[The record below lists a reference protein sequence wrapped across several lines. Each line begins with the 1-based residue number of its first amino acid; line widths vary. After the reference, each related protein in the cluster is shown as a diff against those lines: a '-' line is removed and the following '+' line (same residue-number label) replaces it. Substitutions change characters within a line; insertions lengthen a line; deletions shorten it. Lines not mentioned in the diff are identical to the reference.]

1 MNKTTKELPKTLREL
16 KPAGYNSRKIS
27 RRSFAGLKSSLEE
40 LGDIA
45 GFTFN
50 RRFMEESFDRELARA
65 IRHES
70 TVGLIMAG
78 VLTIIMTGN
87 QTYLTGS
94 NQVEAQQAARVA
106 LELMAREI
114 RGAGYSSLT
123 VVACPPMTSCP
134 IVGDPVPGTL
144 TATTLVVQN
153 DTNANGTFAATERI
167 LYTLNGN
174 NLQRRDYAV
183 DAAPQTIVGGIEAL
197 TFTYLDEN
205 GAPTGKPEDLR
216 SVQISLTT
224 QPENQPATWQTG
236 RVTMSDQI
244 RLRNR

>member
-1 MNKTTKELPKTLREL
+1 MRIIRH
-16 KPAGYNSRKIS
+16 ACADQR
-27 RRSFAGLKSSLEE
+27 
-40 LGDIA
+40 
-45 GFTFN
+45 GFT
-50 RRFMEESFDRELARA
+50 LAEFLVA
-65 IRHES
+65 IAL
-70 TVGLIMAG
+70 VGLTMTGLLA
-78 VLTIIMTGN
+78 IIMTGN
-87 QTYLTGS
+87 QTYSTGS
-94 NQVEAQQAARVA
+94 NQIEAQQAARVA
-106 LELMAREI
+106 LDRMVREI
-114 RGAGYSSLT
+114 RGAGYNPKGAVCEPPLT
-123 VVACPPMTSCP
+123 NCP

-183 DAAPQTIVGGIEAL
+183 DATPQTIVGGIEAL

-205 GAPTGKPEDLR
+205 DAVTALAENIR

-224 QPENQPATWQTG
+224 RPENQPATWQAG
-236 RVTMSDQI
+236 RVSVTMSDKI

>member
-1 MNKTTKELPKTLREL
+1 MRIVRH
-16 KPAGYNSRKIS
+16 ACADQR
-27 RRSFAGLKSSLEE
+27 
-40 LGDIA
+40 
-45 GFTFN
+45 GFTLA
-50 RRFMEESFDRELARA
+50 ELLVA
-65 IRHES
+65 IAV
-70 TVGLIMAG
+70 VGLIMTG
-78 VLTIIMTGN
+78 LLTFMMTGN

-94 NQVEAQQAARVA
+94 NQIEAQQAARVA
-106 LELMAREI
+106 LERMAREI
-114 RGAGYSSLT
+114 RGAGYNPKGAVCEPPLT
-123 VVACPPMTSCP
+123 NCP

-183 DAAPQTIVGGIEAL
+183 DATPQTIVGGIQAL

-205 GAPTGKPEDLR
+205 GNLAKKPKDVR

-236 RVTMSDQI
+236 RVSVTMSDQI

>member
-1 MNKTTKELPKTLREL
+1 MRIIRH
-16 KPAGYNSRKIS
+16 ACADQR
-27 RRSFAGLKSSLEE
+27 
-40 LGDIA
+40 
-45 GFTFN
+45 GFT
-50 RRFMEESFDRELARA
+50 LAEFLVA
-65 IRHES
+65 IAI
-70 TVGLIMAG
+70 VGLIMAG

-134 IVGDPVPGTL
+134 IVGDPGPGNP
-144 TATTLVVQN
+144 TATALVIQS
-153 DTNANGTFAATERI
+153 DTDGDGTFEATERI
-167 LYTLNGN
+167 AYTLNGT
-174 NLQRRDYAV
+174 NLQRQVLGGV
-183 DAAPQTIVGGIEAL
+183 DATPQTIVGGVQAL

-205 GAPTGKPEDLR
+205 DAVAAQAQDIR

-224 QPENQPATWQTG
+224 RPENQPATWQAG
-236 RVTMSDQI
+236 RVSVTMSDKI

>member
-1 MNKTTKELPKTLREL
+1 MRIIRH
-16 KPAGYNSRKIS
+16 ACADQR
-27 RRSFAGLKSSLEE
+27 
-40 LGDIA
+40 
-45 GFTFN
+45 GFT
-50 RRFMEESFDRELARA
+50 LAEFLVA
-65 IRHES
+65 IAI
-70 TVGLIMAG
+70 VGLIMAG

-106 LELMAREI
+106 LDRMVREI
-114 RGAGYSSLT
+114 RGAGYNPKGAVCEPPLT
-123 VVACPPMTSCP
+123 NCP

-183 DAAPQTIVGGIEAL
+183 DATPQTIVGGIEAL

-224 QPENQPATWQTG
+224 QPENLPGIWQTG
-236 RVTMSDQI
+236 RVSVTMSDRI